1 MSDTR
6 RLIMRILTGS
16 ATYGLLTV
24 GAILMMLPFAWMIM
38 ASFMTSAEVIARP
51 LKWIPS
57 TLQVES
63 YRNLSDAIP
72 LAHSYLNSAI
82 VTSVT
87 TLGILLSSSLAGY
100 GFAKFKFKG
109 RDLLFLM
116 VLATLM
122 IPFFVVLIPVFYLVS
137 KFGWV
142 DTYAGLIVPNMVT
155 GFGIFLMRQ
164 YMLSLPDEV
173 LDAARIDGASEF
185 EIYWRMVVPL
195 STPVIGSLGILAIV
209 YQWNSFLWPLVVG
222 RSSNMWTVPVALNS
236 LRIYAS
242 NTDVINMQMAG
253 ATLAVVPIIVVFLML
268 QRYFV
273 QGIALTGMKG

>member
-6 RLIMRILTGS
+6 RHITRFLIGA

-24 GAILMMLPFAWMIM
+24 GVILMLLPFVWMIL
-38 ASFMTSAEVIARP
+38 ASFMTSEEVIARP
-51 LKWIPS
+51 LTWIPS
-57 TLQVES
+57 SIQFDS
-63 YRNLSDAIP
+63 YRALSDAIP
-72 LAHSYLNSAI
+72 LARAYLNSAI
-82 VTSVT
+82 VTSLT
-87 TLGILLSSSLAGY
+87 TAGILLSSSLAGY
-100 GFAKFKFKG
+100 GFAKFQFRG
-109 RDLLFLM
+109 RDALFLM

-122 IPFFVVLIPVFYLVS
+122 IPFFVVLIPVFYLIS
-137 KFGWV
+137 KFGWI

-185 EIYWRMVVPL
+185 EIYWRMVVPM

-209 YQWNSFLWPLVVG
+209 YQWNSFLWPLVVA
-222 RSSNMWTVPVALNS
+222 RSSDMWTVPVGLNS
-236 LRIYAS
+236 LRVYAS
-242 NTDVINMQMAG
+242 GADVINMQMAG
-253 ATLAVVPIIVVFLML
+253 AALAVVPIIIVFLML